1 MKNLFFLSA
10 LVFSLASCTNVSFV
24 NHQPE
29 FLEPLSEIP
38 EKYHGT
44 FLLETDTHTVTIDV
58 IDGMSI
64 NSDTIVV
71 KARGN
76 YFYVNIL
83 VDNGNYQLYVYKL
96 IRYLDYENSYAVFPI
111 IDSEQTHL
119 FNVIDEWNCNNGKQC
134 YLLDNVN
141 ENQFNLLVNSV
152 ATKKVELQRIDK

>member
-1 MKNLFFLSA
+1 MKNLFFLSV
-10 LVFSLASCTNVSFV
+10 LLFSLASCTNVSFV

-38 EKYHGT
+38 EKYHGS
-44 FLLETDTHTVTIDV
+44 FLIDTDTHAVTIGT

-64 NSDTIVV
+64 NADSIVV

-83 VDNGNYQLYVYKL
+83 DDNGNYELYVYKL
-96 IRYLDYENSYAVFPI
+96 IRYLDYENSYAVFLN

-119 FNVIDEWNCNNGKQC
+119 FNVIDKWNCNNGKQC

-141 ENQFNLLVNSV
+141 ENQFNLLINSV
-152 ATKKVELQRIDK
+152 TCEKVELKKID

>member
-10 LVFSLASCTNVSFV
+10 LLFSLASCTNVSFV

-38 EKYHGT
+38 KKYYGS
-44 FLLETDTHTVTIDV
+44 FLIDTDTHTVTIDEV
-58 IDGMSI
+58 DGMSI
-64 NSDTIVV
+64 STDSIVV

-83 VDNGNYQLYVYKL
+83 DDNGNYELYVYKI
-96 IRYLDYENSYAVFPI
+96 IRYLNYENSYAIFPN
-111 IDSEQTHL
+111 IDSQQIHL
-119 FNVIDEWNCNNGKQC
+119 FSVIDDWNCNDGKQC

-152 ATKKVELQRIDK
+152 ATEKVKLKMIN

>member
-10 LVFSLASCTNVSFV
+10 LLFSLASCTNVSFV

-38 EKYHGT
+38 KKYYGS
-44 FLLETDTHTVTIDV
+44 FLIDTDTHTVTIDEV
-58 IDGMSI
+58 DGMSI
-64 NSDTIVV
+64 STDSIVV

-83 VDNGNYQLYVYKL
+83 DDNGNYELYVYKI
-96 IRYLDYENSYAVFPI
+96 IRYLNYENSYAIFPN
-111 IDSEQTHL
+111 IDSQQIHL
-119 FNVIDEWNCNNGKQC
+119 FSVIDDWNCNDGKQC

-152 ATKKVELQRIDK
+152 ATEKVKLKMID

>member
-29 FLEPLSEIP
+29 FLESLSEIP

-44 FLLETDTHTVTIDV
+44 FLVETDTHTVTIDV
-58 IDGMSI
+58 IDGVSI

-83 VDNGNYQLYVYKL
+83 DDNGNYELYVYKL
-96 IRYLDYENSYAVFPI
+96 IRYLNYENIYALFPN

-119 FNVIDEWNCNNGKQC
+119 FNVIDDCNLNKGKQC

-152 ATKKVELQRIDK
+152 ATKKVELKRID

>member
-10 LVFSLASCTNVSFV
+10 LLFCLASCTNVSFV

-38 EKYHGT
+38 EKYYGS
-44 FLLETDTHTVTIDV
+44 FLIDTDTHTVTIDA
-58 IDGMSI
+58 INGMNI
-64 NSDTIVV
+64 NTDSVVV

-83 VDNGNYQLYVYKL
+83 DDNGNYELFIYKL
-96 IRYLDYENSYAVFPI
+96 IRYLNYENIYAAFPN
-111 IDSEQTHL
+111 IDSEQIHL
-119 FNVIDEWNCNNGKQC
+119 FNVIDDWDCNNGKQC

-152 ATKKVELQRIDK
+152 ATEMVELKRID

>member
-1 MKNLFFLSA
+1 MKIFFFLSA

-44 FLLETDTHTVTIDV
+44 FLIETDTHSVMIDA

-64 NSDTIVV
+64 NTDSVVV

-83 VDNGNYQLYVYKL
+83 DDNGNYELYVYRL
-96 IRYLDYENSYAVFPI
+96 IRYLDYENSYAVFPN

-141 ENQFNLLVNSV
+141 ENQFNLLVSSV
-152 ATKKVELQRIDK
+152 TSEKVELKRIN